1 MSSTGRQAL
10 ESLGRGHV
18 LFLSLEQEEGTLM
31 TVLPLLRWECC
42 SIVSWYS
49 IPLLVEKLR
58 GAGSGR
64 EAVLVR
70 LLLPLAASINHL

>member
-18 LFLSLEQEEGTLM
+18 LFLSLEQEEAM
-31 TVLPLLRWECC
+31 TVLPLLRRECC